1 MKRFLMAAAAVAAF
15 ASNGVA
21 HAADMGLA
29 IAPPVYVPPPAV
41 LSWTGP
47 YVGLNGG
54 GGWGTT
60 DHTFTGVVAGLTAST
75 GNFKTSGG
83 LAGGTWGYNYQ
94 VGAWVFG
101 AESDLD
107 WANIRGTFTAAIP
120 GVVTGSLS
128 TKLNWLSTYRARVG
142 YTWGPAMLYAT
153 GGAAVGNVTA
163 TAAGTVPAPLPA
175 SGSTSQSN
183 TEVGWTA
190 GAGFEYMFMPHLTG
204 KVEYLYVNL
213 PTTTLLFI
221 DSVKFNANI
230 VRVGLNWKF

>member
-1 MKRFLMAAAAVAAF
+1 
-15 ASNGVA
+15 
-21 HAADMGLA
+21 
-29 IAPPVYVPPPAV
+29 
-41 LSWTGP
+41 
-47 YVGLNGG
+47 LNGG

-190 GAGFEYMFMPHLTG
+190 GDLTG
-204 KVEYLYVNL
+204 NVEYLYVNL

>member
-21 HAADMGLA
+21 RAADMGLPV
-29 IAPPVYVPPPAV
+29 APSIFTPAPV
-41 LSWTGP
+41 LTWTGA

-54 GGWGTT
+54 GGWGRT

-94 VGAWVFG
+94 VGDWVFG

-107 WANIRGTFTAAIP
+107 WANVRGTFTAAIP

-163 TAAGTVPAPLPA
+163 TAAGTVAAPLPA

-190 GAGFEYMFMPHLTG
+190 GVGLEYMFMPHLTG

-221 DSVKFNANI
+221 DSVKFNSNI
-230 VRVGLNWKF
+230 VRAGLNWKF

>member
-21 HAADMGLA
+21 HAADMGLP

-142 YTWGPAMLYAT
+142 YTWGPAMLLPPAARPSAT
-153 GGAAVGNVTA
+153 SPRPRPVPFRPRCPPAARPHRA
-163 TAAGTVPAPLPA
+163 TR
-175 SGSTSQSN
+175 
-183 TEVGWTA
+183 GW
-190 GAGFEYMFMPHLTG
+190 LDRRRR
-204 KVEYLYVNL
+204 L
-213 PTTTLLFI
+213 
-221 DSVKFNANI
+221 
-230 VRVGLNWKF
+230 

>member
-21 HAADMGLA
+21 RAADMGLP

-60 DHTFTGVVAGLTAST
+60 NHTFTGVAAGLTAST

-128 TKLNWLSTYRARVG
+128 TRLNWLSTYRARVG

-153 GGAAVGNVTA
+153 GCAAVGNITA
-163 TAAGTVPAPLPA
+163 TASGAVPAVA
-175 SGSTSQSN
+175 VAGSASQSN
-183 TEVGWTA
+183 TELGWTA
-190 GAGFEYMFMPHLTG
+190 GAGLEYMFMPHLTG

-213 PTTTLLFI
+213 PPTTLLFV
-221 DSVKFNANI
+221 DRVKFNSNI
-230 VRVGLNWKF
+230 ARVGLNWKF

>member
-1 MKRFLMAAAAVAAF
+1 
-15 ASNGVA
+15 
-21 HAADMGLA
+21 
-29 IAPPVYVPPPAV
+29 VYVPPPAV

-107 WANIRGTFTAAIP
+107 WANIRGTLRPRF
-120 GVVTGSLS
+120 
-128 TKLNWLSTYRARVG
+128 
-142 YTWGPAMLYAT
+142 
-153 GGAAVGNVTA
+153 
-163 TAAGTVPAPLPA
+163 PA
-175 SGSTSQSN
+175 S
-183 TEVGWTA
+183 
-190 GAGFEYMFMPHLTG
+190 
-204 KVEYLYVNL
+204 
-213 PTTTLLFI
+213 
-221 DSVKFNANI
+221 
-230 VRVGLNWKF
+230 

>member
-21 HAADMGLA
+21 HAADMGLP

-120 GVVTGSLS
+120 ASDRIAVDQAQLAQHLPRPRRLHLGPGDPLCHRRRGRRQRHRDRGR
-128 TKLNWLSTYRARVG
+128 YRS
-142 YTWGPAMLYAT
+142 GPAARQRLD
-153 GGAAVGNVTA
+153 
-163 TAAGTVPAPLPA
+163 L
-175 SGSTSQSN
+175 
-183 TEVGWTA
+183 TEQHRGR
-190 GAGFEYMFMPHLTG
+190 LDRRRR
-204 KVEYLYVNL
+204 L
-213 PTTTLLFI
+213 
-221 DSVKFNANI
+221 
-230 VRVGLNWKF
+230 

>member
-21 HAADMGLA
+21 HAADMGLP

-153 GGAAVGNVTA
+153 GG
-163 TAAGTVPAPLPA
+163 
-175 SGSTSQSN
+175 
-183 TEVGWTA
+183 
-190 GAGFEYMFMPHLTG
+190 
-204 KVEYLYVNL
+204 
-213 PTTTLLFI
+213 
-221 DSVKFNANI
+221 
-230 VRVGLNWKF
+230 

>member
-1 MKRFLMAAAAVAAF
+1 LQSYNNTVNSSCWYQLPLASAKRSSQTPTAIHRRSRLETHEMKRFLMAAAAVAAF

-21 HAADMGLA
+21 HAADMGLP

-142 YTWGPAMLYAT
+142 YTWGPAMLCHRRRGRRQRHRDRGRYRS
-153 GGAAVGNVTA
+153 GPAARQR
-163 TAAGTVPAPLPA
+163 LDL
-175 SGSTSQSN
+175 
-183 TEVGWTA
+183 TEQHRGR
-190 GAGFEYMFMPHLTG
+190 LDRRRR
-204 KVEYLYVNL
+204 L
-213 PTTTLLFI
+213 
-221 DSVKFNANI
+221 
-230 VRVGLNWKF
+230 

>member
-21 HAADMGLA
+21 HAADMGLP

-120 GVVTGSLS
+120 GVVTGSQRQVQRQHRSRRFELEVLRAQVPLLHCEG
-128 TKLNWLSTYRARVG
+128 KLTCNRVPESIFPAACARLKSS
-142 YTWGPAMLYAT
+142 YNLR
-153 GGAAVGNVTA
+153 
-163 TAAGTVPAPLPA
+163 AAGRKTGDHFCWSRACVP
-175 SGSTSQSN
+175 
-183 TEVGWTA
+183 
-190 GAGFEYMFMPHLTG
+190 Y
-204 KVEYLYVNL
+204 
-213 PTTTLLFI
+213 
-221 DSVKFNANI
+221 
-230 VRVGLNWKF
+230 R